1 MNSRDQQLISKFV
14 LGGGALGGGSA
25 ALVSLLNHLKML
37 KQQAD
42 SQNDTSADDD
52 TLYVNVPQQVPKAAS
67 AIPGVTGG
75 LAITGGILSLLGSY
89 AAVRSIYQKM
99 KKKDL
104 QSQLDESQVAYLDDM
119 VTAKSNGQ
127 KVAGFFSNDRKPM
140 STAETLPA
148 LPIATLLAI
157 ALGSGAMTY
166 QALGKAFPNVSPDD
180 NPKPKRIVLRKTP
193 VGASAGGSDSEDTL
207 EDEAVAKAAAADWD
221 QASEFLVRLVGSFQE
236 ENGLD
241 TRDLIKAAAVG
252 RFPEIEHNTNL
263 LGFASACE
271 LVKGASCENPISNFL
286 APSMLLRSPVLRDSV
301 LLTAASEFAEAAP
314 AFLKLGSALPEQSQ
328 QELIGLLA
336 DLNRMLMAK
345 EAARLTG
352 VPVEQMEMGGNS
364 QSPNELQDVQALI
377 SRLMKAQPNEGIG
390 VQNATANSLQR
401 DSSNVSLVQ
410 GNESSDETP
419 EKDLIDS
426 MLGG

>member
-1 MNSRDQQLISKFV
+1 
-14 LGGGALGGGSA
+14 
-25 ALVSLLNHLKML
+25 
-37 KQQAD
+37 
-42 SQNDTSADDD
+42 
-52 TLYVNVPQQVPKAAS
+52 
-67 AIPGVTGG
+67 
-75 LAITGGILSLLGSY
+75 
-89 AAVRSIYQKM
+89 
-99 KKKDL
+99 
-104 QSQLDESQVAYLDDM
+104 
-119 VTAKSNGQ
+119 
-127 KVAGFFSNDRKPM
+127 
-140 STAETLPA
+140 
-148 LPIATLLAI
+148 
-157 ALGSGAMTY
+157 
-166 QALGKAFPNVSPDD
+166 
-180 NPKPKRIVLRKTP
+180 
-193 VGASAGGSDSEDTL
+193 
-207 EDEAVAKAAAADWD
+207 
-221 QASEFLVRLVGSFQE
+221 
-236 ENGLD
+236 
-241 TRDLIKAAAVG
+241 
-252 RFPEIEHNTNL
+252 
-263 LGFASACE
+263 
-271 LVKGASCENPISNFL
+271 
-286 APSMLLRSPVLRDSV
+286 MLLRSPVLRDSV